1 MVDSRNQA
9 HRVKDREYD
18 MLEHLHSYSQG
29 HSMELSEMTLDTLTR
44 TEWEVLFD
52 FVVAPGPAAAQFV
65 L

>member
-1 MVDSRNQA
+1 
-9 HRVKDREYD
+9 

-44 TEWEVLFD
+44 TKWEVLFD
-52 FVVAPGPAAAQFV
+52 FVVAHGSAAAQFV